1 MQQDRGLAEL
11 CEQPPSDVAVNRQ
24 QKAVQFDPLN
34 ARHRPYSASMEM
46 DRRSCWFASVVLPRR
61 PAAWLLVLISG
72 LCSAQQLTDASPG
85 GIEQQVRQLAV
96 DALRQSSRTD
106 IRRVEVQVGQLD
118 PRLRLA
124 PCTQIQPYV
133 PTGSVL
139 WGRTRIG
146 LRCVQGEK
154 PWNVFLP
161 ITVKIM
167 APALVAASTLPAGH
181 VLTEGDLSQAEVDL
195 AENNSEAMFDSN
207 LVTGRSLTRAMAPGQ
222 SLRQFHL
229 KPKQWFAAGDLVKVV
244 AIGPGYRVASQGEAQ
259 TPGLE
264 GQSARIKMESG
275 RTLTGMPV
283 GERLV
288 EIP

>member
-1 MQQDRGLAEL
+1 
-11 CEQPPSDVAVNRQ
+11 
-24 QKAVQFDPLN
+24 
-34 ARHRPYSASMEM
+34 MEM
-46 DRRSCWFASVVLPRR
+46 DRLSSSHSALACSRALS
-61 PAAWLLVLISG
+61 AWLLSLFCS
-72 LCSAQQLTDASPG
+72 LCGAQQLTDAAPG
-85 GIEQQVRQLAV
+85 GIERQVRQLAV
-96 DALRQSSRTD
+96 DGLRQSSRTD

-124 PCTQIQPYV
+124 PCNQIQPYV

-161 ITVKIM
+161 ITVKVM
-167 APALVAASTLPAGH
+167 APALVAGSTLPVGH
-181 VLTEGDLSQAEVDL
+181 VLTEADLVQGEVDL
-195 AENNSEAMFDSN
+195 AENTSEAIVDSG
-207 LVTGRSLTRAMAPGQ
+207 LATGRSLTRAMAPGQ

-229 KPKQWFAAGDLVKVV
+229 KPRQWFAAGDLVKVV

-259 TPGLE
+259 TAGLE
-264 GQSARIKMESG
+264 GQVARIKMESG

-283 GERLV
+283 ADRLV
-288 EIP
+288 ELPL

>member
-1 MQQDRGLAEL
+1 MEL
-11 CEQPPSDVAVNRQ
+11 
-24 QKAVQFDPLN
+24 
-34 ARHRPYSASMEM
+34 
-46 DRRSCWFASVVLPRR
+46 DRRPCSPAPVVLPRLL
-61 PAAWLLVLISG
+61 AAWLLAVSG
-72 LCSAQQLTDASPG
+72 LCSAQQLGDASPG

-96 DALRQSSRTD
+96 DGLRQFTRTD

-161 ITVKIM
+161 ITVKVM
-167 APALVAASTLPAGH
+167 APAWVAASTLPLGH
-181 VLTEGDLSQAEVDL
+181 VLSEADLTQAEVDL
-195 AENNSEAMFDSN
+195 ITDST
-207 LVTGRSLTRAMAPGQ
+207 LAAGRSLTRAMAPGQ

-229 KPKQWFAAGDLVKVV
+229 KPRQWFAAGDVVKVV

-264 GQSARIKMESG
+264 GQAARIKMDSG
-275 RTLTGMPV
+275 RTLTGLPV
-283 GERLV
+283 ADRLV
-288 EIP
+288 ELPL

>member
-1 MQQDRGLAEL
+1 
-11 CEQPPSDVAVNRQ
+11 VNRLE
-24 QKAVQFDPLN
+24 KASQFDPLN
-34 ARHRPYSASMEM
+34 LPYRSYSASMEM
-46 DRRSCWFASVVLPRR
+46 DRHPSSYSAPGCARLL
-61 PAAWLLVLISG
+61 AAWLLSLFCG
-72 LCSAQQLTDASPG
+72 LCGAQQLAGTDPA
-85 GIEQQVRQLAV
+85 GIEQQVRQLAL
-96 DALRQSSRTD
+96 DGLHQSSRTD

-124 PCTQIQPYV
+124 PCSQVQPYV

-161 ITVKIM
+161 ITVKVM

-181 VLTEGDLSQAEVDL
+181 VLTEADLTQAEVDL
-195 AENNSEAMFDSN
+195 AENTSQAIVDTD
-207 LVTGRSLTRAMAPGQ
+207 LATGRSLTRAMAPGQ

-229 KPKQWFAAGDLVKVV
+229 KPRQWFAAGDWVKVV

-259 TPGLE
+259 TAGLE
-264 GQSARIKMESG
+264 GQVARIKMESG

-283 GERLV
+283 ADRLV
-288 EIP
+288 ELPL

>member
-1 MQQDRGLAEL
+1 
-11 CEQPPSDVAVNRQ
+11 
-24 QKAVQFDPLN
+24 
-34 ARHRPYSASMEM
+34 MEM
-46 DRRSCWFASVVLPRR
+46 DCRSPSLVSTVLPRWL
-61 PAAWLLVLISG
+61 AAWLLACAGG
-72 LCSAQQLTDASPG
+72 LCQAQQLTDVSTSG
-85 GIEQQVRQLAV
+85 LEQQVRQLAL
-96 DALRQSSRTD
+96 DGFGPSGRADT
-106 IRRVEVQVGQLD
+106 RRIEVQVGQLD

-161 ITVKIM
+161 ITVKVM

-181 VLTEGDLSQAEVDL
+181 VLTEGDVTQAEVDL
-195 AENNSEAMFDSN
+195 AENNSEALAETH
-207 LVTGRSLTRAMAPGQ
+207 LVVGRSLTRAVAPGQ

-229 KPKQWFAAGDLVKVV
+229 KPRQWFAAGDVVKVV

-259 TPGLE
+259 TPGWE
-264 GQSARIKMESG
+264 GQTARIKMESG

-283 GERLV
+283 GDRLV
-288 EIP
+288 ELPL

>member
-1 MQQDRGLAEL
+1 
-11 CEQPPSDVAVNRQ
+11 VNRLE
-24 QKAVQFDPLN
+24 KASQFDPLK
-34 ARHRPYSASMEM
+34 AWQPSYIASMEM
-46 DRRSCWFASVVLPRR
+46 DRPSSSYSALVPLRALT
-61 PAAWLLVLISG
+61 AWLLSLFCG
-72 LCSAQQLTDASPG
+72 LCGAQQLVDTSSA
-85 GIEQQVRQLAV
+85 GIEQQVRQLAL
-96 DALRQSSRTD
+96 DGLRQSSRAD

-124 PCTQIQPYV
+124 PCNQIQPYV

-161 ITVKIM
+161 ITVKVM

-181 VLTEGDLSQAEVDL
+181 VLSESDLSQAEVDL
-195 AENNSEAMFDSN
+195 AENSSEAILDTT
-207 LVTGRSLTRAMAPGQ
+207 LAAGRSLTRAMAPGQ

-229 KPKQWFAAGDLVKVV
+229 KPRQWFAAGDLVTVV

-259 TPGLE
+259 TAGLE
-264 GQSARIKMESG
+264 GQAARIKMESG
-275 RTLTGMPV
+275 RTLTAMPV
-283 GERLV
+283 ADRLV
-288 EIP
+288 ELPL

>member
-1 MQQDRGLAEL
+1 
-11 CEQPPSDVAVNRQ
+11 
-24 QKAVQFDPLN
+24 
-34 ARHRPYSASMEM
+34 MEM
-46 DRRSCWFASVVLPRR
+46 DCPPRSYSSVVLLRAL
-61 PAAWLLVLISG
+61 AAWLAAVVSG
-72 LCSAQQLTDASPG
+72 LCGAQQLAPASTG
-85 GIEQQVRQLAV
+85 GFEEQVRQLAMEG
-96 DALRQSSRTD
+96 LRQSSRTD

-146 LRCVQGEK
+146 LRCVKGEK

-161 ITVKIM
+161 ITVKIF

-181 VLTEGDLSQAEVDL
+181 VLTEGDLTQAEVDL
-195 AENNSEAMFDSN
+195 ADNNSEAISDAT
-207 LVTGRSLTRAMAPGQ
+207 LATGRSLTRAMASGQ

-229 KPKQWFAAGDLVKVV
+229 KPRQWFAAGDVVKVV

-259 TPGLE
+259 TAGLE
-264 GQSARIKMESG
+264 GQTARIKMESG
-275 RTLTGMPV
+275 RMLTGMPV
-283 GERLV
+283 GDRLV
-288 EIP
+288 ELPL